1 MEKRRT
7 AASQSTGLSVYYLL
21 TPRNGRLTL
30 RRKCKGARVSKIRFE
45 HVTRK
50 FGDLTALDDISF
62 AVAAGEFVVLV
73 GPSGCG
79 KSTALRLV
87 AGLDEPDTGHIIIGD
102 RDMRGVPPKARG
114 CAMVFQS
121 YALYPHWSVR
131 ENLSFPLRLRRVPKS
146 EIDRRV
152 TAIATDL
159 QLDTVLDRRPKALSG
174 GQRQRVA
181 LGRAMAADPA
191 IFLFDEPLSN
201 LDAPLRASMRAEIVA
216 RQKAVKKTTL
226 YVTHDQ
232 AEALT
237 MADRVVVLNHGTI
250 MGIGPPE
257 ELYRDPPNQFVATFL
272 GRPAMNLIE
281 GQLQIDGDSC
291 TIEPPGWSLPR
302 ARLARH
308 ETANGRT
315 VLAGVRP
322 EHLQFTGAGADASGR
337 IQMREFLGDKILYHV
352 AVGPHT
358 VSVLTEPADQ
368 RDLNADV
375 RIAPVEGQV
384 LLFDPATG
392 QRLA

>member
-1 MEKRRT
+1 M
-7 AASQSTGLSVYYLL
+7 S
-21 TPRNGRLTL
+21 N
-30 RRKCKGARVSKIRFE
+30 IRFE

-50 FGDLTALDDISF
+50 FGDLTALTDISF
-62 AVAAGEFVVLV
+62 AVDAGEFVVLV

-87 AGLDEPDTGHIIIGD
+87 AGLDEPDAGHVFIGD
-102 RDMRGVPPKARG
+102 RDMCGVPPKARG

-121 YALYPHWSVR
+121 YALYPHWTVR
-131 ENLSFPLRLRRVPKS
+131 ENLSFPLRLRRVPKAD
-146 EIDRRV
+146 INRRV
-152 TAIATDL
+152 TAIASEL

-257 ELYRDPPNQFVATFL
+257 ELYRNPPNQFVATFL

-281 GQLQIDGDSC
+281 GQLRINGESHTLD
-291 TIEPPGWSLPR
+291 PLGWSIPR
-302 ARLARH
+302 GRLARQ

-315 VLAGVRP
+315 VLAGARP
-322 EHLQFTGAGADASGR
+322 EHLRLGHPSAVSSGR

-352 AVGPHT
+352 ALGPHT
-358 VSVLTEPADQ
+358 VSVLSEPADQ
-368 RDLNADV
+368 RELNAEVGVTPD
-375 RIAPVEGQV
+375 EGHI